1 MTQIQSYIRAIFLVK
16 FLSRFKCLSLQNKE
30 QETEDILWLECPGHL
45 AIETDSSPSVVSM
58 DIQTCSPLIHLGI
71 IVTVE

>member
-1 MTQIQSYIRAIFLVK
+1 M
-16 FLSRFKCLSLQNKE
+16 
-30 QETEDILWLECPGHL
+30 EDILWLECPGHL

-58 DIQTCSPLIHLGI
+58 DVQTCSPLIHLGI